1 MLEKLAG
8 IIVITGLILAV
19 SGEIINSS
27 QMRTYGILILLATVT
42 VAGIRFFRFHLTN
55 PAVELVGV
63 CIEYKRLATHC
74 VLSIRTGWSDVY
86 YGQASLK
93 TGAGIKAGDKIRVK
107 VKGRYI
113 IEACNLTDKI
123 KDGTRT

>member
-8 IIVITGLILAV
+8 IIVISGLVLSV
-19 SGEIINSS
+19 TGEIINSN
-27 QMRTYGILILLATVT
+27 QIRTYGILLLLGMVT
-42 VAGIRFFRFHLTN
+42 VAGIRFIRFHFTN
-55 PAVELVGV
+55 PAIELVGV
-63 CIEYKRLATHC
+63 CIENKRLSTHC

-93 TGAGIKAGDKIRVK
+93 TGAGIKVGDKIKVK

-113 IEACNLTDKI
+113 LEASNLTESI
-123 KDGTRT
+123 C